1 LHDFPEKIIIMAQYI
16 VVGLEFGVVLL
27 VGLAIYMIRKK

>member
-1 LHDFPEKIIIMAQYI
+1 MVQYI
-16 VVGLEFGVVLL
+16 VVGLEFGVVLM

>member
-1 LHDFPEKIIIMAQYI
+1 MAQYI
-16 VVGLEFGVVLL
+16 VVGLEFSVVLM

>member
-1 LHDFPEKIIIMAQYI
+1 MAKYI

>member
-1 LHDFPEKIIIMAQYI
+1 MAQYI

>member
-1 LHDFPEKIIIMAQYI
+1 MAKYF
-16 VVGLEFGVVLL
+16 VVGMELGVVLL

>member
-1 LHDFPEKIIIMAQYI
+1 MAQYI
-16 VVGLEFGVVLL
+16 VVGLEFGVVLM